1 MSGVRPPKFPLR
13 RINID
18 AMDPNLHGLYG
29 FWCRTTGKCI
39 YVGKA
44 EKRPIRTRLLE
55 EWRDSHNKTLR
66 RWISAFGDYLEVCY
80 LPVARRDRID
90 RMETML
96 IRAWSP
102 EANIKK
108 QRR

>member
-1 MSGVRPPKFPLR
+1 MRDRPKLPLR
-13 RINID
+13 LVNIESIP
-18 AMDPNLHGLYG
+18 ATLHGVYG
-29 FWCRTTGKCI
+29 FWCRTNGRCI

-44 EKRPIRTRLLE
+44 EKQPIKTRLRQ
-55 EWRDSHNKTLR
+55 EWANSHNPALKQ
-66 RWISAFGDYLEVCY
+66 WIAAFGEFLEVCY
-80 LPVARRDRID
+80 LPVKNRGKID

-108 QRR
+108 QKRR